1 MNSYAAT
8 ESEEQ
13 QKLRWQVELEFVQ
26 CLANPNYLNFLAQR
40 GYFKDQAF
48 INYLKYLQYWKEPEY
63 AKYLMYP
70 MCLYFLDLLQYEHFR
85 REIVNSQCCKFI
97 DDQAI
102 LQWQHYTRKR
112 IKMLNAVNGNVNSQL
127 NSTTGSNLDLM
138 DGTQQQSGQLT
149 GQQQATQQ
157 QGAQATNALGG
168 SVAGNMQNGTVSSV
182 GGGGGGGTTPQNQM
196 VGQPGQQSQQQQLN
210 GNSSNSSI
218 VPNQSNTGA
227 AMMQKI

>member
-1 MNSYAAT
+1 MSTYAAI

-112 IKMLNAVNGNVNSQL
+112 IRMLNAVNGNATSQM
-127 NSTTGSNLDLM
+127 NSTTESNM
-138 DGTQQQSGQLT
+138 DGTVEQQPQ
-149 GQQQATQQ
+149 QQ
-157 QGAQATNALGG
+157 QGGQTPLNNL
-168 SVAGNMQNGTVSSV
+168 VGNMQNGTVSSNN
-182 GGGGGGGTTPQNQM
+182 T
-196 VGQPGQQSQQQQLN
+196 QQSQIGQQQQGQQQLN

-218 VPNQSNTGA
+218 IPNQSNAGGPL
-227 AMMQKI
+227 MQKI

>member
-1 MNSYAAT
+1 MKTIKNR
-8 ESEEQ
+8 
-13 QKLRWQVELEFVQ
+13 KILLV
-26 CLANPNYLNFLAQR
+26 LAQR

-112 IKMLNAVNGNVNSQL
+112 IKMFNSVNGMGQMNAADLAAMDAQQQQQNAQQNQQQGQQQPGAGNAHVSLQNGLVNNAQL
-127 NSTTGSNLDLM
+127 QQQQQQQQPPQQAQ
-138 DGTQQQSGQLT
+138 QQQSIGNAVMGLPNGNNT
-149 GQQQATQQ
+149 
-157 QGAQATNALGG
+157 ATN
-168 SVAGNMQNGTVSSV
+168 
-182 GGGGGGGTTPQNQM
+182 
-196 VGQPGQQSQQQQLN
+196 
-210 GNSSNSSI
+210 SN
-218 VPNQSNTGA
+218 N
-227 AMMQKI
+227 

>member
-1 MNSYAAT
+1 MNSYAAI

-40 GYFKDQAF
+40 GYFKDPAF

-127 NSTTGSNLDLM
+127 NTSGGSNLDGLV
-138 DGTQQQSGQLT
+138 DTQQSQITT
-149 GQQQATQQ
+149 GQQQQTQQ
-157 QGAQATNALGG
+157 QQQGGGQISNAMGG
-168 SVAGNMQNGTVSSV
+168 GGTAMQNGTVSSAV
-182 GGGGGGGTTPQNQM
+182 NTPQNQM
-196 VGQPGQQSQQQQLN
+196 MAQQQGQQSQQQLN
-210 GNSSNSSI
+210 GNSANSSI

>member
-1 MNSYAAT
+1 MYAAFFF
-8 ESEEQ
+8 S
-13 QKLRWQVELEFVQ
+13 V
-26 CLANPNYLNFLAQR
+26 LAQR

-112 IKMLNAVNGNVNSQL
+112 IKMFNSVNGNTQNHLNAPPNSENMTEAQQPQM
-127 NSTTGSNLDLM
+127 NAQQPS
-138 DGTQQQSGQLT
+138 QQQ
-149 GQQQATQQ
+149 QQ
-157 QGAQATNALGG
+157 QGQSN
-168 SVAGNMQNGTVSSV
+168 VASGNMQNGSIASAGISQQT
-182 GGGGGGGTTPQNQM
+182 QIA
-196 VGQPGQQSQQQQLN
+196 GQQQVQQLQQQQQQQQLN
-210 GNSSNSSI
+210 GNSSVAIS
-218 VPNQSNTGA
+218 QSNAGA
-227 AMMQKI
+227 ALMQKM